1 MKVPIG
7 RISKYLLFVLIT
19 ACCLYILWPG
29 YVQYNQHRKEIEDL
43 KAEIQQLEAER
54 ASLQE
59 QMQALQN
66 EDPEQV
72 ERVAR
77 EKLHLTKP
85 GETLFRFKA
94 KK

>member
-1 MKVPIG
+1 MKVSIG
-7 RISKYLLFVLIT
+7 KISKYLLFVLII
-19 ACCLYILWPG
+19 AGCIYILWPG
-29 YVQYNQHRKEIEDL
+29 YVQYNEHRKEIENL
-43 KAEIQQLEAER
+43 EAEIQKLEAER
-54 ASLQE
+54 ASLKE
-59 QMQALQN
+59 QMQALQD

-85 GETLFRFKA
+85 GETLFRFK

>member
-1 MKVPIG
+1 MKVPV
-7 RISKYLLFVLIT
+7 RRFSKYLLVALII
-19 ACCLYILWPG
+19 AGCGYVLWPG
-29 YVQYNQHRKEIEDL
+29 YVQYRQHCQEIVEL
-43 KAEIQQLEAER
+43 KAEIKRLEAER

-59 QMQALQN
+59 QMRALQD
-66 EDPEQV
+66 EDPEQI

-85 GETLFRFKA
+85 GETVFRFK